1 MRLFNKLRME
11 VDMNEAKHTPSPWW
25 VDYFGNGDVRVVVDP
40 VKGMPPP
47 ICDGR
52 TFVCKL
58 YQHDERGIDAKAN
71 ARLIAAAPELLAILS
86 AIIDLNPQLPM
97 GYREEAEA
105 AIAKATGG
113 AA

>member
-1 MRLFNKLRME
+1 
-11 VDMNEAKHTPSPWW
+11 MNEAKHTPGPWW
-25 VDYFGNGDVRVVVDP
+25 VDDFGNGDVRVVVDP

-58 YQHDERGIDAKAN
+58 YQQDERGIDAKAN

-105 AIAKATGG
+105 VIAKATGG
-113 AA
+113 TE